1 MGKLFLLPASA
12 VVATFA
18 STSAFAVDS
27 AYEPPM
33 DLLATQLRDQGY
45 ACDKPDKAEMD
56 QKASRPNETVWVVA
70 CKGELYRMTV
80 IPNMAAKVEKVG
92 N

>member
-1 MGKLFLLPASA
+1 MGKSFLLSA
-12 VVATFA
+12 IIVVASFLT
-18 STSAFAVDS
+18 TNAFAEDA

-33 DLLATQLRDQGY
+33 DLLAAQLRDQGF

-56 QKASRPNETVWVVA
+56 QKASKPNETVWVVA